1 MDTYEKRNL
10 LEKSYQSA
18 VHEAWKQ
25 FIANKPIR
33 EKDIPPH
40 ILRSWK
46 LSREAG
52 MDPLNPQVPPVLNKR
67 ELASLCRQ
75 HQTLIDSAKP
85 ILDMLEVSIR
95 DTGYIAILAVA
106 SGHLLAAVGDDN
118 LLVQARSQYNIP
130 GAQRS
135 IKTIGAS
142 ALSMCIVARAAI
154 QITGYDHDN
163 CWFHESICASAPHVN
178 DNASPIASLTIS
190 SHISCKDIHTLTL
203 TTSCANCISIRLRES
218 ALIDTEKRLNAMLQR
233 VLNSLPEAVVAI
245 DGNGSI
251 THANN
256 KAANYLLP
264 KNGVL
269 VGKNI
274 DDLFPKPELP
284 RVRQFMR
291 RGVPETGDVT
301 ILTHEGERT
310 HFCRFEPIQLSNGD
324 FGMTLSISMKSQI
337 INIAN
342 HAGGNYAKY
351 SFDAIRGKSPELKA
365 QIDLARRTARTASR
379 VLLTG
384 ESGTGKELFAQ
395 AIHNSS
401 SVCKGPFV
409 AVSCAAIPRDLIESE
424 LFGYVGGAFTGA
436 RKGGMIGKMELAK
449 GGTLFLDEVNSLP
462 LEMQAKLLRALQ
474 QMEIVRIGDTKPTPV
489 DVRIIAATNADL
501 SAKMRRG
508 TFRRD
513 LWYRLAVFPLLIP
526 PLRERPGDIPHLVR
540 DFLSAKSREL
550 GMEFRGVVSEKELR
564 RLYAYD
570 WPGNV
575 RELEHVVER
584 SLILHGDEV
593 GPLRFALPDMPPD
606 ALPDG
611 EQRELSGESTRS
623 AHRSR
628 SDGAEQ
634 LASLLEEKQ
643 EQPWP
648 TLRELEDLYI
658 RKALEKTGGRLLG
671 PDGATAILGIHY
683 STLRARM
690 LNMGLPLPREAQK
703 KAFQN

>member
-1 MDTYEKRNL
+1 MNTI
-10 LEKSYQSA
+10 
-18 VHEAWKQ
+18 
-25 FIANKPIR
+25 IA
-33 EKDIPPH
+33 
-40 ILRSWK
+40 
-46 LSREAG
+46 G
-52 MDPLNPQVPPVLNKR
+52 
-67 ELASLCRQ
+67 
-75 HQTLIDSAKP
+75 
-85 ILDMLEVSIR
+85 
-95 DTGYIAILAVA
+95 
-106 SGHLLAAVGDDN
+106 
-118 LLVQARSQYNIP
+118 
-130 GAQRS
+130 
-135 IKTIGAS
+135 
-142 ALSMCIVARAAI
+142 
-154 QITGYDHDN
+154 
-163 CWFHESICASAPHVN
+163 FHEWKCASAPIFN
-178 DNASPIASLTIS
+178 DNDIPIASLTIS

-449 GGTLFLDEVNSLP
+449 GGARCS
-462 LEMQAKLLRALQ
+462 
-474 QMEIVRIGDTKPTPV
+474 
-489 DVRIIAATNADL
+489 
-501 SAKMRRG
+501 
-508 TFRRD
+508 
-513 LWYRLAVFPLLIP
+513 
-526 PLRERPGDIPHLVR
+526 
-540 DFLSAKSREL
+540 
-550 GMEFRGVVSEKELR
+550 
-564 RLYAYD
+564 
-570 WPGNV
+570 
-575 RELEHVVER
+575 
-584 SLILHGDEV
+584 
-593 GPLRFALPDMPPD
+593 
-606 ALPDG
+606 
-611 EQRELSGESTRS
+611 STRS
-623 AHRSR
+623 TACPSKCRPSCCARCSRWRSCASVTPSRRPWTCASSPRPTRISRTPWRRGR
-628 SDGAEQ
+628 SGRPVFPAE
-634 LASLLEEKQ
+634 
-643 EQPWP
+643 
-648 TLRELEDLYI
+648 R
-658 RKALEKTGGRLLG
+658 
-671 PDGATAILGIHY
+671 H
-683 STLRARM
+683 
-690 LNMGLPLPREAQK
+690 
-703 KAFQN
+703 

>member
-142 ALSMCIVARAAI
+142 ALSMSIVERAPI
-154 QITGYDHDN
+154 QITGYEHYN
-163 CWFHESICASAPHVN
+163 CWFHEWKCASAPIFN
-178 DNASPIASLTIS
+178 DNDIPIASLTIS

-401 SVCKGPFV
+401 
-409 AVSCAAIPRDLIESE
+409 
-424 LFGYVGGAFTGA
+424 
-436 RKGGMIGKMELAK
+436 
-449 GGTLFLDEVNSLP
+449 
-462 LEMQAKLLRALQ
+462 
-474 QMEIVRIGDTKPTPV
+474 
-489 DVRIIAATNADL
+489 
-501 SAKMRRG
+501 
-508 TFRRD
+508 
-513 LWYRLAVFPLLIP
+513 
-526 PLRERPGDIPHLVR
+526 
-540 DFLSAKSREL
+540 
-550 GMEFRGVVSEKELR
+550 
-564 RLYAYD
+564 
-570 WPGNV
+570 
-575 RELEHVVER
+575 
-584 SLILHGDEV
+584 
-593 GPLRFALPDMPPD
+593 
-606 ALPDG
+606 
-611 EQRELSGESTRS
+611 
-623 AHRSR
+623 
-628 SDGAEQ
+628 
-634 LASLLEEKQ
+634 
-643 EQPWP
+643 
-648 TLRELEDLYI
+648 
-658 RKALEKTGGRLLG
+658 
-671 PDGATAILGIHY
+671 
-683 STLRARM
+683 
-690 LNMGLPLPREAQK
+690 
-703 KAFQN
+703 

>member
-142 ALSMCIVARAAI
+142 ALSMSIVERAPI
-154 QITGYDHDN
+154 QITGYEHYN
-163 CWFHESICASAPHVN
+163 CWFHEWKCASAPIFN
-178 DNASPIASLTIS
+178 DNDIPIASLTIS

-351 SFDAIRGKSPELKA
+351 SFDAIRGKSPEL
-365 QIDLARRTARTASR
+365 
-379 VLLTG
+379 
-384 ESGTGKELFAQ
+384 
-395 AIHNSS
+395 
-401 SVCKGPFV
+401 
-409 AVSCAAIPRDLIESE
+409 
-424 LFGYVGGAFTGA
+424 
-436 RKGGMIGKMELAK
+436 
-449 GGTLFLDEVNSLP
+449 
-462 LEMQAKLLRALQ
+462 
-474 QMEIVRIGDTKPTPV
+474 
-489 DVRIIAATNADL
+489 
-501 SAKMRRG
+501 
-508 TFRRD
+508 
-513 LWYRLAVFPLLIP
+513 
-526 PLRERPGDIPHLVR
+526 
-540 DFLSAKSREL
+540 
-550 GMEFRGVVSEKELR
+550 
-564 RLYAYD
+564 
-570 WPGNV
+570 
-575 RELEHVVER
+575 
-584 SLILHGDEV
+584 
-593 GPLRFALPDMPPD
+593 
-606 ALPDG
+606 
-611 EQRELSGESTRS
+611 
-623 AHRSR
+623 
-628 SDGAEQ
+628 
-634 LASLLEEKQ
+634 
-643 EQPWP
+643 
-648 TLRELEDLYI
+648 
-658 RKALEKTGGRLLG
+658 
-671 PDGATAILGIHY
+671 
-683 STLRARM
+683 
-690 LNMGLPLPREAQK
+690 
-703 KAFQN
+703 